1 MSSSI
6 EAPTVGGRQATD
18 PDARVLEFAAQR
30 FRKLI
35 RPATS
40 IDLGAM
46 AHIHATSGTPGL
58 LSDLGE
64 TFLRDVY
71 YGGLLASPVG
81 KALVIDVGGNVAGFT
96 TYSLDSSR
104 LFSEIFRHRIGG
116 TLLALARASV
126 RKPRV
131 LLDFAQTVFSVRR
144 DGEGWDIPA
153 EAVSL
158 EIAPAFQGFGL
169 GFVLLQAAVED
180 LKSAG
185 ATRIKARIL
194 VENRAVERLHPPLGF
209 RRGAPFRLHGR
220 EWVLMVYGD
229 AN

>member
-1 MSSSI
+1 MSSSSGS
-6 EAPTVGGRQATD
+6 PTVDERQAQD

-30 FRKLI
+30 FRKSI

-40 IDLGAM
+40 DDLGTM

-64 TFLRDVY
+64 PFLRDVY

-81 KALVIDVGGNVAGFT
+81 KALVIDVGGNVAGFA
-96 TYSLDSSR
+96 TYSPDSSR
-104 LFSEIFRHRIGG
+104 LFSEIFRRRIGG

-126 RKPRV
+126 RRPRV
-131 LLDFAQTVFSVRR
+131 VLDFAQTIFSVRR
-144 DGEGWDIPA
+144 AGEGWDIPA

-169 GFVLLQAAVED
+169 GFVLLQAAVAD
-180 LKSAG
+180 LRAAG
-185 ATRIKARIL
+185 VTRIKARIL

-209 RRGAPFRLHGR
+209 HRGATFRLHGR
-220 EWVLMVYGD
+220 DWVLMVYDD

>member
-1 MSSSI
+1 MSSSSGS
-6 EAPTVGGRQATD
+6 PTVAERQAID
-18 PDARVLEFAAQR
+18 PEARVLEFAAQR
-30 FRKLI
+30 FRKSI
-35 RPATS
+35 RAATTD
-40 IDLGAM
+40 DLGEM

-58 LSDLGE
+58 LSDLGVA
-64 TFLRDVY
+64 FLRDVY
-71 YGGLLASPVG
+71 YAGLLASPAG
-81 KALVIDVGGNVAGFT
+81 KALVIDVGGNVAGFV
-96 TYSLDSSR
+96 TYSPDSSR
-104 LFSEIFRHRIGG
+104 LFSEIFRRRIGA

-144 DGEGWDIPA
+144 AGEGWDIPA

-180 LKSAG
+180 LKAAG

-209 RRGAPFRLHGR
+209 RRGALFRLHGR
-220 EWVLMVYGD
+220 DWVLMVYGD
-229 AN
+229 AD